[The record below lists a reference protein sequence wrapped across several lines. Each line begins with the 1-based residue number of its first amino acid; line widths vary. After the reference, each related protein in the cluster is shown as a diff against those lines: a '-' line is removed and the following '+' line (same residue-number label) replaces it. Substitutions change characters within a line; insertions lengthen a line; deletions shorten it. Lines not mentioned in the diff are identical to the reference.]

1 MATLSWILGYN
12 CSLVLKNVAVLPD
25 EFCTQ
30 QGTAGWN
37 LQHAFCI
44 WTYLAKQLTYLKRI
58 KLGQVKSVVR
68 PISRGIQRRAGR
80 LINGSK
86 KTTDSIRLIM
96 NHPPV

>member
-1 MATLSWILGYN
+1 MATLSWTLCSN

-30 QGTAGWN
+30 QGTAGWD
-37 LQHAFCI
+37 LQHVFCI
-44 WTYLAKQLTYLKRI
+44 WSYLAKQLTYLKRI
-58 KLGQVKSVVR
+58 KVGQVKSVVQ

-80 LINGSK
+80 LNNGRK

-96 NHPPV
+96 NYPPV